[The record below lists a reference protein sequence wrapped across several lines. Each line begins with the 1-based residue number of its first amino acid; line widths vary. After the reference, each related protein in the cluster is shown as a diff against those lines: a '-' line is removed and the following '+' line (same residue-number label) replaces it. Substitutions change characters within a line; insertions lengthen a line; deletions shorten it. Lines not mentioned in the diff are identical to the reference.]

1 MMRRRGWGFTLIELL
16 VVIAIIAI
24 LAASLFPVFAKARE
38 KAKQSSC
45 SSNLKQLGLA
55 MLQYS
60 QDYDE
65 MYPGIRGANG
75 VGSVPTY
82 KVMDPY
88 MKNAQMLTDP
98 SNPTAA
104 IGYTY
109 SFTLGNGSAG
119 RSSSQV
125 PLPAQTPAFACA
137 KGTTDA
143 NQTLIFII
151 RAGGTCGH
159 QCRRLSNTTTDL
171 YAGWV
176 DDNNVARIK
185 ADRHNDGANYTFVD
199 GHVKWMHFEP
209 EPLCGADQAAPPKTD
224 LDYNCDGVVGPNAAP
239 PAGIGGWD

>member
-1 MMRRRGWGFTLIELL
+1 MSHHRSSRGFTLIELL

-24 LAASLFPVFAKARE
+24 LAAILFPVFAKARE

-55 MLQYS
+55 MIQYS

-65 MYPGIRGANG
+65 LYPGIRGSSGA
-75 VGSVPTY
+75 GSVPTY
-82 KVMDPY
+82 KVMEPY
-88 MKNAQMLTDP
+88 MKNAQMLVDP
-98 SNPTAA
+98 SNATAL

-109 SFTLGNGSAG
+109 SFTLGGGSAPI
-119 RSSSQV
+119 SSSQV

-137 KGTTDA
+137 KGTTDP

-159 QCRRLSNTTTDL
+159 QCRRLNNSAL
-171 YAGWV
+171 PYSGWAE
-176 DDNNVARIK
+176 DNNVARIK

-199 GHVKWMHFEP
+199 GHVKWIHFEP
-209 EPLCGADQAAPPKTD
+209 EPLCGADQAAPPKTG
-224 LDYNCDGVVGPNAAP
+224 LDYNINGTVGPITNP
-239 PAGIGGWD
+239 PSGIGGWD